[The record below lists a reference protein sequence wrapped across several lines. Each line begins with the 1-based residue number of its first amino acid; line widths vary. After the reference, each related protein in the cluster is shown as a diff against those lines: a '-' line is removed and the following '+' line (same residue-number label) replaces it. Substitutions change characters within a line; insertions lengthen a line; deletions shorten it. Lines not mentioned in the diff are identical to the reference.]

1 FGTTAAFMFSL
12 ALTVFPNYGKQVG
25 IMGHYFDVSAL
36 VITLILL
43 GKYIELNAKG
53 KTGQAIKKLLNLQSK
68 TARVKRA
75 GVDEDI
81 SIVNVV
87 LGDLIVIRP
96 GDKIPVDGQ
105 IVEGESVVDESMVSG
120 ESLPVEKKI
129 NDHVIG
135 GTINK
140 NGAFVFKATK
150 VGDDTLLSQIIRLVE
165 QAQSSKAP
173 IARLADEISSY
184 FVPIVLIISVLTF
197 AIWYVFGPEPRL
209 VFSILNAVG
218 VLVIACPCA
227 MGLATPTAI
236 MVGTGLGAQN
246 GILIKNAEKL
256 ETAHKITTVVFDK
269 TGTITKGK
277 PEVVSVEIFNNFSE
291 QEVLQLAASIESL
304 STHPLAESIVVYTK
318 TKNLS
323 LQKVEKFNSV
333 TGFGVQGEV
342 LSKSVV
348 IGIRLME
355 QLGISYSQGQVS
367 IDTLQSKANTVITVS
382 IDNKLAAVIGIA
394 DPVKENAQLV
404 ISKLKSM
411 NIKTVMLTGDNE
423 KTAQAIAEKVGIDSY
438 KANVLPQGKEQEI
451 RSMQSNREV
460 VAMVGDGIND
470 APALALADV
479 GIAMGS
485 GTDIAIESSDITLLG
500 GDIIKLPAAILLS
513 KKTMATIKQNLFWA
527 FGYNVILIPVAVGV
541 LYPLNGTLLNPVF
554 ASVAM
559 ALSSI
564 SVVLNS
570 LRLNMINIKS

>member
-1 FGTTAAFMFSL
+1 
-12 ALTVFPNYGKQVG
+12 
-25 IMGHYFDVSAL
+25 
-36 VITLILL
+36 
-43 GKYIELNAKG
+43 
-53 KTGQAIKKLLNLQSK
+53 
-68 TARVKRA
+68 
-75 GVDEDI
+75 
-81 SIVNVV
+81 
-87 LGDLIVIRP
+87 
-96 GDKIPVDGQ
+96 
-105 IVEGESVVDESMVSG
+105 MVSG